1 MPKKDYDIAVI
12 GAGPGG
18 YVAATR
24 AAQLGFK
31 TVCIE
36 KRKALGGTCLNVGCI
51 PSKALLQTTEMYAN
65 LLKHGKEHGIQ
76 FNNLAVDFAQM
87 MSRKETVVK
96 SLTDGVAGIFKRNKI
111 DRLEGTAR
119 FLNPNAIEVVQENG
133 TKEEIGAKYFIIAT
147 GSESAPLPFLPY
159 DEKTV
164 LSSTGVLSLKS
175 VPKKMIVIG
184 GGVIG
189 VEIASVYQRLGTEVY
204 IVEMLDRICI
214 AMDETISKNL
224 LQSLKKQGIQFHLG
238 AKVTQA
244 DSKEGHVALQIE
256 DKGKALTLESEIVL
270 VAVGRRP
277 YTEGLGLKEIGI
289 ELDSKKL
296 IPIDSR
302 FRTKL
307 PHIFAIGDVIEGVM
321 LAHRASEEGVAVAE
335 IIAGMNP
342 CINTLAIPNVIYT
355 NPEVAAVGLTEQEG
369 KDAGLDCLVGTSF
382 LRGNARARCMGES
395 EGIIKVIGEKKTRRL
410 IGMHIFSPH
419 ASEMIGEGV
428 AAMENGIT
436 LDELGNYSHAHPTL
450 TESIKEAALGAL
462 GRALI

>member
-51 PSKALLQTTEMYAN
+51 PSKALLQTTEMYVN

-119 FLNPNAIEVVQENG
+119 FLNPNAIEVIQENG
-133 TKEEIGAKYFIIAT
+133 IKEEIWAKYFIIAT

-244 DSKEGHVALQIE
+244 DLKEGHVAMQIE

-342 CINTLAIPNVIYT
+342 RINTLAIPNVIYT

-369 KDAGLDCLVGTSF
+369 KDAGLQCLVGTSF